1 MNDDLPAAYRP
12 VFSDEAVASFLR
24 LTKARQRILLE
35 QARALASDPWVVP
48 DFTSTD
54 ADGRII
60 AHIMAGDFIFSYW
73 NDDPVRLTMIL
84 AVEDVR

>member
-1 MNDDLPAAYRP
+1 MSDEAPTGYRP
-12 VFSDEAVASFLR
+12 VFSDEAVASL
-24 LTKARQRILLE
+24 LTLPKARQRSLLE

-60 AHIMAGDFIFSYW
+60 AHLMAGDFFFSYW